1 MPLSSYSALQTSIVS
16 WANRLGDLTFAQAV
30 PDFIGLAEARLNR
43 SLRLLE
49 QEASA
54 TIPLTDGVGDLPDDY
69 LQYRSATFGGNVL
82 DYYDPQ
88 WAAGMDLSGSPSGFA
103 IIGKEIKVY
112 PSGSGNLT
120 LSYFQA
126 IPPLAENATNWVLE
140 GYPSLYL
147 YGALLEA
154 APFLQDDDRL
164 ATWGELFARA
174 LNEAKASGD
183 MAKFANV
190 SVRVSGPTP

>member
-54 TIPLTDGVGDLPDDY
+54 TIPLTD
-69 LQYRSATFGGNVL
+69 RSATFGGNVL